1 MQPRSARHCPQ
12 QNPPLPV
19 VAIKHT
25 SHAAGLPPRPSS
37 PKTREQVTRSPSY
50 LKGTAGLVLSP
61 ARAEETTA
69 GAGAAQLAPPG
80 IACSPS
86 STTVMKSPPAPV
98 RTGRPT
104 KPKKQA
110 SGVPRTPTGGGGG
123 TAGGHGL
130 LPPPAIQREA
140 RSSFLKNGSGVGGGG
155 GSTGGVRMARRPS
168 ALRHH
173 SPVQQ
178 EQQEDGKFGLFV
190 FGASRNRGDG
200 SGGEAGAPCPQTPG
214 TGAPQAPF
222 TPGAEGRPEDF
233 VGGDTGHLSETRG
246 MALPATPTVTRDPRT
261 PGFASTP
268 GICSPPAPCH
278 RGTGFGGGGGGGR
291 RVGSRLR
298 AGVDVDEG
306 VGVCFAEGGP
316 PPTAGGDD
324 CGGCE
329 SRAAGGG
336 DGEVGRG
343 SGTIIIS
350 SRSSCCEEA
359 GRCSGTGVDDVGGGG
374 SLGCCRGGS
383 RRRQSRGRSSETSYT
398 EPPTREEQL
407 LDASSAERF
416 SEDLNE
422 AKEWGGGS
430 QQGIRRR
437 SGRGARRSAEER
449 EREGV
454 SADDPRP
461 LKNKQVVHTF
471 ASSGRS
477 PPTAS
482 RRGPREHYWLN

>member
-1 MQPRSARHCPQ
+1 M
-12 QNPPLPV
+12 
-19 VAIKHT
+19 AIRHT

-80 IACSPS
+80 IACPPS

-110 SGVPRTPTGGGGG
+110 SGVPRTPAGGGGG

-140 RSSFLKNGSGVGGGG
+140 RSSFLKNGSGVDGGGG

-200 SGGEAGAPCPQTPG
+200 GGGEAGAPCPETPG
-214 TGAPQAPF
+214 TGGPQAPF

-233 VGGDTGHLSETRG
+233 VGGDAGHLSETRT

-278 RGTGFGGGGGGGR
+278 RGTGFGGGGGGGGR

-336 DGEVGRG
+336 GGEVGRG

-422 AKEWGGGS
+422 AGEAWGGGL

-477 PPTAS
+477 PSTAS